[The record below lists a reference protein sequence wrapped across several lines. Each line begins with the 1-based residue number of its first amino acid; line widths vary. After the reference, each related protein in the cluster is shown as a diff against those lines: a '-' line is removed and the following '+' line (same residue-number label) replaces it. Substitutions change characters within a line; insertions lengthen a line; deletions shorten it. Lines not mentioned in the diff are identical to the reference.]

1 MTINESTIQK
11 QIMLALSKA
20 GCLVFRNN
28 TGAVK
33 DGDRFIRYGLC
44 KGGSDIVG
52 LTPSGTFLAVEVKTP
67 KGRATK
73 EQLDFICAINQQG
86 GIAGIARSVEDA
98 LLLLARK

>member
-1 MTINESTIQK
+1 MTEQTIQK
-11 QIMLALSKA
+11 QIMIALSLS

-44 KGGSDIVG
+44 KGSSDIIG
-52 LTPSGTFLAVEVKTP
+52 LTPSGQFLAVEVKKRTGKP
-67 KGRATK
+67 TK
-73 EQLDFICAINQQG
+73 EQLTFIDAINEQG

>member
-44 KGGSDIVG
+44 KGGADIIG
-52 LTPSGTFLAVEVKTP
+52 LTPDGRFLAVEVKTRT
-67 KGRATK
+67 GRPTK
-73 EQLDFICAINQQG
+73 EQLTFIERVNMQG
-86 GIAGIARSVEDA
+86 GVAGIARTPEDA

>member
-1 MTINESTIQK
+1 MTEQIIQK
-11 QIMLALSKA
+11 QIMLALSNA
-20 GCLVFRNN
+20 GCLIFRNN

-44 KGGSDIVG
+44 KGSSDIIG
-52 LTPSGTFLAVEVKTP
+52 LTPSGQFLAVEVKNRTGKP
-67 KGRATK
+67 TK
-73 EQLDFICAINQQG
+73 EQLAFIDAINEQG

>member
-1 MTINESTIQK
+1 
-11 QIMLALSKA
+11 MLALSKA

-33 DGDRFIRYGLC
+33 DGERFIRYGLC
-44 KGGSDIVG
+44 KGSSDIIG
-52 LTPSGTFLAVEVKTP
+52 LTPDGRFLAVEVKTRT
-67 KGRATK
+67 GRPTK
-73 EQLDFICAINQQG
+73 EQQQFIDAINQQG